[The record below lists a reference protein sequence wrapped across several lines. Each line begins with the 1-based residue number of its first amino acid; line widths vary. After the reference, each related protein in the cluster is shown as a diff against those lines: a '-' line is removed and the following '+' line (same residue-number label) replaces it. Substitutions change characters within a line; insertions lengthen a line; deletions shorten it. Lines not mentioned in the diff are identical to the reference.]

1 MIQIVYH
8 RKKCIGCNY
17 CIELAPER
25 WAMNNK
31 DGKSVL
37 LGSRNKKG
45 FFTAEVQ
52 DDEYKVNNL
61 ISKVCPVKIIHINK
75 LNI

>member
-1 MIQIVYH
+1 MIQIVYQ

-25 WAMNNK
+25 WMMNKK

-37 LGSRNKKG
+37 LESRYKKG
-45 FFTAEVQ
+45 FYITEVY
-52 DDEYKVNNL
+52 DLEYKANKSL
-61 ISKVCPVKIIHINK
+61 AKMCPVKIIRINK
-75 LNI
+75 LKK

>member
-1 MIQIVYH
+1 MIQIIYH

-17 CIELAPER
+17 CVELAPER
-25 WAMNNK
+25 WMMNKK

-45 FFTAEVQ
+45 FFISEVH
-52 DDEYKVNNL
+52 DIEYEVNKA
-61 ISKVCPVKIIHINK
+61 SAKVCPVKIIQVNK
-75 LNI
+75 LKG

>member
-37 LGSRNKKG
+37 LESRNKKG
-45 FFTAEVQ
+45 FFTAEVHN
-52 DDEYKVNNL
+52 DEYKVNNL
-61 ISKVCPVKIIHINK
+61 IAKVCPVKIIHINK
-75 LNI
+75 LSI

>member
-1 MIQIVYH
+1 MIQIVYQ

-25 WAMNNK
+25 WMMNKK

-37 LGSRNKKG
+37 LGSKNKKG
-45 FFTAEVQ
+45 LYTAEAY
-52 DDEYKVNNL
+52 DEEYAANKAL
-61 ISKVCPVKIIHINK
+61 AKVCPVKVIHINK
-75 LNI
+75 LSL

>member
-17 CIELAPER
+17 CIELAPDR
-25 WAMNNK
+25 WMMNKK

-37 LGSRNKKG
+37 LGSKNKKG
-45 FFTAEVQ
+45 FYIAEVQ
-52 DDEYKVNNL
+52 DEEYTVNKSL
-61 ISKVCPVKIIHINK
+61 SKVCPVKIIHINK
-75 LNI
+75 LTN